1 MALDANKP
9 LLADTDFDAE
19 AGHTHHSGEKDDSSA
34 VPRMPHIGDG
44 ASAWGRTISRR
55 PPASDACCATPQ
67 WRFLVS
73 IIVASLFGLG
83 FMAAILGYAR
93 HKRLLF
99 IPSPVNIR

>member
-1 MALDANKP
+1 MALLTVTTNAGIRDHAIHMNAVSGHIAHHTTWAP
-9 LLADTDFDAE
+9 ISQHDTM
-19 AGHTHHSGEKDDSSA
+19 AGGLSPHCS
-34 VPRMPHIGDG
+34 RMV
-44 ASAWGRTISRR
+44 
-55 PPASDACCATPQ
+55 CCALQ